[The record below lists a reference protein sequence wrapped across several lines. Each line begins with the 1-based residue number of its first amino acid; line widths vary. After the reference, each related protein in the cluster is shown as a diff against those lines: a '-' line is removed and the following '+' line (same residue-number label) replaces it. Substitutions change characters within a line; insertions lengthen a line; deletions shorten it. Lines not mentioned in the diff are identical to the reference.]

1 MATAKRADVL
11 DRFSPATAA
20 WFRGSFTAPTSAQ
33 AGAWD
38 AISSGHHCVVV
49 APTGSGKT
57 LSAFLWAIDRMAS
70 EPVPEDKL
78 DRERVIQAMI
88 ESFAGSEAPL
98 ISLIQDI
105 VA

>member
-1 MATAKRADVL
+1 MPYILFVKGNGRTQLAFLAVL
-11 DRFSPATAA
+11 AE
-20 WFRGSFTAPTSAQ
+20 Q
-33 AGAWD
+33 AGFSFD
-38 AISSGHHCVVV
+38 
-49 APTGSGKT
+49 
-57 LSAFLWAIDRMAS
+57 
-70 EPVPEDKL
+70 EDKL